1 MAELVIKPSKIISN
15 INKISEI
22 LEKAEIEWSLI
33 TKILS
38 GNEAVLR
45 ALIESDAIKRLHSV
59 GDSRLSGIKEIKKIN
74 PDIRTIYIKPPAPNI
89 ADQIV
94 EYCDVS
100 LNSSLHTIRELNKAA
115 KNVGKIHQVVIMLEL
130 GELREGILREN
141 VEGFYKE
148 AFELSNIEV
157 IGIGTNLGCL
167 YGIEPT
173 YDKLVQLSLYK
184 QVLESKFGK
193 KLSLVSGGSSITLP
207 LVTRKKIPPL
217 VNHFR
222 IGEAAFMGL
231 TPLTGKKFAN
241 LSTDVFS
248 YEANI
253 LEMEE
258 KNYVPDGKLSD
269 ANVGH
274 SSEFDQYELSD
285 KTYKAILDFGI
296 LDVDVEEIFPK
307 DKNVK
312 FIGTTSDL
320 TVYDIGANL
329 NRSSRLK
336 YRVGNKI
343 TFSLSYMGAARLM
356 NSKFVDKKIIK

>member
-22 LEKAEIEWSLI
+22 LEKDNIQWSLI
-33 TKILS
+33 TKMLS
-38 GNEAVLR
+38 GNETVLK
-45 ALIESDAIKRLHSV
+45 AILESDAIHRLHSI
-59 GDSRLSGIKEIKKIN
+59 GDSRLTGIKVIKKIN
-74 PDIRTIYIKPPAPNI
+74 PNIKTIYIKPPAPNL
-89 ADQIV
+89 ANQIV

-100 LNSSLHTIRELNKAA
+100 LNSSLHTIKELNKAA
-115 KNVGKIHQVVIMLEL
+115 KTAGIVHQIIIMLEL

-141 VEGFYKE
+141 VESFYKE

-167 YGIEPT
+167 YGVEPT

-193 KLSLVSGGSSITLP
+193 KLTMVSGGSSITLP

-231 TPLTGKKFAN
+231 TPLTGKKFSN

-248 YEANI
+248 YETNI
-253 LEMEE
+253 LELEE
-258 KNYVPDGKLSD
+258 KAYIPDGIIGD
-269 ANVGH
+269 ANIGH
-274 SSEFDQYELSD
+274 SSEYDQYSATD
-285 KTYKAILDFGI
+285 KSYKAILDFGI
-296 LDVDVEEIFPK
+296 MDVDVNEIFPK

-320 TVYDIGANL
+320 TVYDIGPNL
-329 NRSSRLK
+329 NKSSRFK

-343 TFSLSYMGAARLM
+343 MFSLSYMGAARLM
-356 NSKFVDKKIIK
+356 NSKFVDKKVLA

>member
-15 INKISEI
+15 INKISDI
-22 LEKAEIEWSLI
+22 LEKANIQWSLI

-38 GNEAVLR
+38 GHETVLK
-45 ALIESDAIKRLHSV
+45 ALLESPAMDRIHSI
-59 GDSRLSGIKEIKKIN
+59 GDSRLSGIKEIKNLK

-94 EYCDVS
+94 EFCDVS
-100 LNSSLHTIRELNKAA
+100 LNSSLHTIKELNKEA
-115 KNVGKIHQVVIMLEL
+115 KKVGKIHQVVIMLEL

-193 KLSLVSGGSSITLP
+193 RISLVSGGSSITLP
-207 LVTRKKIPPL
+207 LVKRKKIPPL

-258 KNYVPDGKLSD
+258 KAYIPDGKISD
-269 ANVGH
+269 ASVGH
-274 SSEFDQYELSD
+274 SSEFDQYESGD

-296 LDVDVEEIFPK
+296 LDVDVEEIFAK

-320 TVYDIGANL
+320 TVYDLGANL
-329 NRSSRLK
+329 NRSSRAK
-336 YRVGNKI
+336 YRVGKKI
-343 TFSLSYMGAARLM
+343 SFSLSYMGAARLM
-356 NSKFVDKKIIK
+356 NSKFVDKKVLK

>member
-15 INKISEI
+15 IKKISAV
-22 LEKAEIEWSLI
+22 LEKENIKWSLI
-33 TKILS
+33 AKILS
-38 GNEAVLR
+38 ANEAVLKEI
-45 ALIESDAIKRLHSV
+45 IESDAINGLHSI
-59 GDSRLSGIKEIKKIN
+59 GDSRLSGIKVIKKIN
-74 PDIRTIYIKPPAPNI
+74 PSIRTIYIKPPAPNL
-89 ADQIV
+89 AKQIV
-94 EYCDVS
+94 EFCDVS
-100 LNSSLHTIRELNKAA
+100 LNTSLFTIKELNAAAKAA
-115 KNVGKIHQVVIMLEL
+115 GKVHQIIIMLEL

-141 VEGFYKE
+141 VENFYKE
-148 AFELSNIEV
+148 AFDLSNIEI

-167 YGIEPT
+167 YGVEPT

-184 QVLESKFGK
+184 QLLETKFGK
-193 KLSLVSGGSSITLP
+193 KIPLVSGGSSITLP
-207 LVTRKKIPPL
+207 LVGKKKIPPL

-222 IGEAAFMGL
+222 IGEAAFMGT

-258 KNYVPDGKLSD
+258 KSYVPDGIISD
-269 ANVGH
+269 ANIGH
-274 SSEFDQYELSD
+274 SSEYSGYNQND

-296 LDVDVEEIFPK
+296 MDVDVAEIYPK
-307 DKNVK
+307 DSNIK

-336 YRVGNKI
+336 YKVGNKI
-343 TFSLSYMGAARLM
+343 NFSLSYMGVARLM
-356 NSKFVDKKIIK
+356 NTKFVDKKIAK